1 MAIRKIILSAE
12 AQLDD
17 ATAIKIILHRKMK
30 NN

>member
-1 MAIRKIILSAE
+1 MAIKKIILSAE

-17 ATAIKIILHRKMK
+17 TSTIKIILRHKTK